1 MNQRPAAQR
10 ITEFAGMIPK
20 VTAIQK
26 KAQGRFLS
34 LSRQEPQL
42 DWRLYTEDRYE
53 GSVTDEQT

>member
-1 MNQRPAAQR
+1 MKQRPAAQSVAV
-10 ITEFAGMIPK
+10 FAGVIPK
-20 VTAIQK
+20 ITAVQK